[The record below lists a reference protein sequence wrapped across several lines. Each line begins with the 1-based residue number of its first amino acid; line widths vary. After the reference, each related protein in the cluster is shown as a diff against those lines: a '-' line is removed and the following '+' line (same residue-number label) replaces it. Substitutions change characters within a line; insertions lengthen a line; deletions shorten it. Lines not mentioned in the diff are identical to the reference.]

1 LLLLVDDPLSV
12 AETSLS
18 LLLLVDDSPTVSV
31 ALSLLEV
38 LASLDEPLNVNG
50 SIFSDA
56 TAEFELIDLLSKEAL
71 FRAD

>member
-18 LLLLVDDSPTVSV
+18 LLLLVDDSPTASV
-31 ALSLLEV
+31 ALSLLEE
-38 LASLDEPLNVNG
+38 LASLDEPLTVNG

-56 TAEFELIDLLSKEAL
+56 TAEFALIDLLSKEA
-71 FRAD
+71 FWGD